1 MRSHSALP
9 SVFPTP
15 VGVFLC
21 VCGLVAHFTRLPH
34 ACGGVSAMDLHGVH
48 AATVFPTPVG
58 VFPPWPCHV
67 IHGASLP
74 HACGGVSTSSHR
86 YAVNDWSSPRLW
98 GCFPPPCLPIDKA
111 SVFPTPV
118 GVFPTPAQT
127 PTAGPSLPHA
137 CVGVFPVRSHRS
149 ERPTRLPHACGGVS
163 ASPWRST
170 SARWSSPRLWGC
182 FCVAVAAPAH

>member
-1 MRSHSALP
+1 
-9 SVFPTP
+9 
-15 VGVFLC
+15 
-21 VCGLVAHFTRLPH
+21 
-34 ACGGVSAMDLHGVH
+34 MDLHGVH

-137 CVGVFPVRSHRS
+137 CGGVSKETMNRIHAVMSSPRLWGCFRRRWMRNQRHHVFPTPVGVFPMIPPGVKMPRS
-149 ERPTRLPHACGGVS
+149 LPHACGGVS
-163 ASPWRST
+163 EPVPW
-170 SARWSSPRLWGC
+170 
-182 FCVAVAAPAH
+182 